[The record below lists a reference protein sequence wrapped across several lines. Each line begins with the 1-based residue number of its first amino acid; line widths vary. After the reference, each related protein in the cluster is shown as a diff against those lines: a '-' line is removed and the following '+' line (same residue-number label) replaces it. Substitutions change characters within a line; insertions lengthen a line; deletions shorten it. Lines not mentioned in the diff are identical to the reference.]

1 MQLNISK
8 SSAVF
13 SAWHPSHLS
22 AKSASS
28 LQVGK
33 WVRLLTPIS
42 PFSHDEALL
51 LCREPG
57 NRWVV
62 WVPGHGEATV
72 EAAQLR

>member
-1 MQLNISK
+1 MQLNVSK
-8 SSAVF
+8 SSAVSSSWQPSR
-13 SAWHPSHLS
+13 SATKP
-22 AKSASS
+22 ASS

-33 WVRLLTPIS
+33 WVRLSAPIS

-51 LCREPG
+51 LCREPQ

-72 EAAQLR
+72 DASQLG